1 MVDKEKAIKNV
12 LKFGT
17 LAAVNPVAAIL
28 LKGTELLAEQAKEV
42 GENGS
47 VEDLSK
53 LVQKQELSYKTMEMN
68 AKMAQEYAISQRI
81 ATAEEVEIEEYY
93 EGEGNGSLGLNGRE
107 GEVSL
112 GAFGSGRKVSKR
124 VYRFIGLNSA
134 STEIVDENSLLEYK
148 E

>member
-1 MVDKEKAIKNV
+1 MVDKEKVISA
-12 LKFGT
+12 LKFGAFAT
-17 LAAVNPVAAIL
+17 MNPISAAL
-28 LKGTELLAEQAKEV
+28 LKGTELLTEQAKEV
-42 GENGS
+42 SENGS

-53 LVQKQELSYKTMEMN
+53 LVRKQELTYKAMEIN

-93 EGEGNGSLGLNGRE
+93 EGEGNGSLGLNGKE

-124 VYRFIGLNSA
+124 IYRFIGLNSA
-134 STEIVDENSLLEYK
+134 ATEIIDENNLLEY
-148 E
+148 EEE